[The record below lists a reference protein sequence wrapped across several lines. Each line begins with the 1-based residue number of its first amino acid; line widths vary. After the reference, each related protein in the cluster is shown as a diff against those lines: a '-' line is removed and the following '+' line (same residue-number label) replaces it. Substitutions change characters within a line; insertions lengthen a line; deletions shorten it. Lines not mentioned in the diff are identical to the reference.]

1 MTTDPIDN
9 AEDDDDDDDDDDDW
23 VSQRR
28 QGTKQ
33 CYDLRYRYSG
43 SSNDANNT
51 NHSNYD
57 DSEQWQ

>member
-9 AEDDDDDDDDDDDW
+9 AEDDDDDDDDDDW

-43 SSNDANNT
+43 SKWCNNT
-51 NHSNYD
+51 NHSNDD